1 MTGPEQSLLSKLLAM
16 SKINDSRSY
25 GQGAQGEPE
34 APKATKV
41 SFFKRLRYN
50 FDNSLSKPGAFV
62 GYVFIAIIFLA
73 LIMTAVQGA
82 IAAVAALNQ
91 PLEPATFFF
100 VFWESFTKILGIGST
115 AAWGAQIINALYWA
129 IGIAISGAV
138 IGFISAQIIRAVA
151 KLQEGKS
158 AVIESGHTL
167 ILGWSN
173 RVFPILSELAIANEN
188 VRKPRV
194 VVFAPTTR
202 AIMDAE
208 IRSRVPNLGKLK
220 VITRTGDSTNPEDLK
235 RANVSSAKSII
246 ILDADESGDATI
258 VSTVLAVK
266 AVNANPSTRIIAE
279 LDDAHT
285 AEAITSATNNQVI
298 AVRSQEVIARVT
310 AQASRQPG
318 LAAVTLDL
326 LDFAGDEIYI
336 SAIPELVGKTYAD
349 ALLAFNQASVIG
361 LVDANGVA
369 QINPAPTA
377 KISAGTKV
385 IAIAEDDDKI
395 IYSGLRSD
403 LKVKKVASSGS
414 SAKKP
419 EHLLFIG
426 WSSMGRAVV
435 GELSQFLPKGSTVH
449 IVAEARHVAPE
460 ELKGLSFGKNIKITH
475 ASVSGD
481 IDELI
486 AAASAKKYNEVVILG
501 YREAISEAEADSQ
514 TMLTMLQMNQLFE
527 AKGNGVEPTRLV
539 AEILDSRKAELARV
553 AAVDDMVVSDN
564 LAALLIAQV
573 SENPALAP
581 VFDDLFDADGASISV
596 NPIEIYA
603 KVGKPIEYAELVA
616 IGRAHGESV
625 IGYRTLEGSK
635 NSASSGVKLNPIK
648 SMTFTPAKGDG
659 LIVVG
664 DLR

>member
-1 MTGPEQSLLSKLLAM
+1 M
-16 SKINDSRSY
+16 SKIQDSRSF

-34 APKATKV
+34 TPKAQKV
-41 SFFKRLRYN
+41 SIFKRLRYN

-62 GYVFIAIIFLA
+62 GYVFIAIIILA
-73 LIMTAVQGA
+73 FIMTAVQGS
-82 IAAVAALNQ
+82 IATVVALNE
-91 PLEPATFFF
+91 PLDPATYFF

-115 AAWGAQIINALYWA
+115 AAWGTQIVNTFYWA

-194 VVFAPTTR
+194 VIFATATR
-202 AIMDAE
+202 ALMDSE

-220 VITRTGDSTNPEDLK
+220 VITRTGDPTNPEDLK

-246 ILDADESGDATI
+246 ILDAYESGDATI

-266 AVNANPSTRIIAE
+266 AVNSNPATKIVAE
-279 LDDAHT
+279 LDDENT
-285 AEAITSATNNQVI
+285 AEAIASATNNQVI
-298 AVRSQEVIARVT
+298 AVRSQNVIARVT

-336 SAIPELVGKTYAD
+336 TAVPQLVGKTYAD

-361 LVDANGVA
+361 LVDSSGVA
-369 QINPAPTA
+369 SINPKAST

-385 IAIAEDDDKI
+385 IAIAQDDDKI
-395 IYSGLRSD
+395 VYSGLRDD
-403 LKVKKVASSGS
+403 LKVKKVSASAANS
-414 SAKKP
+414 KKP

-435 GELSQFLPKGSTVH
+435 SELAQFLPKGSTVH
-449 IVAEARHVAPE
+449 IVAEARHVDPA
-460 ELKGLSFGKNIKITH
+460 ELKGLSFGKNIKVTY

-486 AAASAKKYNEVVILG
+486 EAASAKRYNEVVILG

-581 VFDDLFDADGASISV
+581 VFDDLFDAEGASISV

-603 KVGKPIEYAELVA
+603 KPGKPIEFAELVA

-635 NSASSGVKLNPIK
+635 HQASSGVKLNPIK
-648 SMTFTPAKGDG
+648 STQFVPAKGDG

>member
-1 MTGPEQSLLSKLLAM
+1 M
-16 SKINDSRSY
+16 SKINESRSY
-25 GQGAQGEPE
+25 GQGAQGEPD
-34 APKATKV
+34 APKASKV
-41 SFFKRLRYN
+41 SFFTRLRYN

-73 LIMTAVQGA
+73 IIMSGIQRGV
-82 IAAVAALNQ
+82 AAVVALNE
-91 PLEPATFFF
+91 PLDPATYFFS
-100 VFWESFTKILGIGST
+100 FWEAFTKILGIGST
-115 AAWGAQIINALYWA
+115 AAWGTQLINTLYWA

-194 VVFAPTTR
+194 VIFAPTAR
-202 AIMDAE
+202 AVMDAE

-220 VITRTGDSTNPEDLK
+220 VITRTGDVTNPEDLK

-246 ILDADESGDATI
+246 ILDADESGDANI

-266 AVNANPSTRIIAE
+266 SVNANTATRIIAE
-279 LDDAHT
+279 LDDENT
-285 AEAITSATNNQVI
+285 AEAISTATNGQVI
-298 AVRSQEVIARVT
+298 AVRSQNVIARVT

-336 SAIPELVGKTYAD
+336 SAIPELVGKTYGE
-349 ALLAFNQASVIG
+349 ALLSFNESSVIG
-361 LVDANGVA
+361 LVDPSGAA
-369 QINPAPTA
+369 MLNPAAST
-377 KISAGTKV
+377 KIPAGTKV
-385 IAIAEDDDKI
+385 IAIALDDDKI
-395 IYSGLRSD
+395 VYSGARKD
-403 LKVKKVASSGS
+403 S
-414 SAKKP
+414 SAKKVVKKASGKSKP

-435 GELSQFLPKGSTVH
+435 TELAQFLPTGSTVH
-449 IVAEARHVAPE
+449 IVAESRHVDPA
-460 ELKGLSFGKNIKITH
+460 ELKALKFGKNIKVTF

-481 IDELI
+481 IDDLI
-486 AAASAKKYNEVVILG
+486 KAASAKKYNEVVILG

-596 NPIEIYA
+596 NSIETYA
-603 KVGKPIEYAELVA
+603 PLDKPIEFAELVA
-616 IGRAHGESV
+616 IGKAHGESV
-625 IGYRTLEGSK
+625 IGYRTLAGSK
-635 NSASSGVKLNPIK
+635 QQASSGVKLNPAK
-648 SMTFTPAKGDG
+648 TSKFTPAKGDG

-664 DLR
+664 DLRR

>member
-1 MTGPEQSLLSKLLAM
+1 MPKTK
-16 SKINDSRSY
+16 DSRSY
-25 GQGAQGEPE
+25 GQGAQGEPD
-34 APKATKV
+34 APKANKV
-41 SFFKRLRYN
+41 SFLKRLRYN

-62 GYVFIAIIFLA
+62 GYVFVAIIVLA
-73 LIMTAVQGA
+73 LLMTAVQGA
-82 IAAVAALNQ
+82 IAAVAALNT
-91 PLEPATFFF
+91 PLDPASYFFA
-100 VFWESFTKILGIGST
+100 FWDSFTKILGIGST
-115 AAWGAQIINALYWA
+115 DAWGAQIINTIYWA

-138 IGFISAQIIRAVA
+138 IGFISAQIIRAVE

-188 VRKPRV
+188 VRRPRV
-194 VVFAPTTR
+194 VIFSNQAR
-202 AIMDAE
+202 ASMDAE
-208 IRSRVPNLGKLK
+208 IRSRVSSLGKLK
-220 VITRTGDSTNPEDLK
+220 VITRTGDPTNPEDLK
-235 RANVSSAKSII
+235 RANVSRAKSII
-246 ILDADESGDATI
+246 ILDADASGDATI

-266 AVNANPSTRIIAE
+266 AVNANPNTRIVAE
-279 LDDAHT
+279 LDDENT
-285 AEAITSATNNQVI
+285 AEAITSATNGQVI
-298 AVRSQEVIARVT
+298 AIRSQNVIARVT

-336 SAIPELVGKTYAD
+336 SAIPELVGQTYGD

-361 LVDANGVA
+361 LVGENGISH
-369 QINPAPTA
+369 INPSPGT
-377 KISAGTKV
+377 KISANSQV

-395 IYSGLRSD
+395 IYTGIRKD
-403 LKVKKVASSGS
+403 IKVKKAAASASFRR
-414 SAKKP
+414 KP

-435 GELSQFLPKGSTVH
+435 NELAQFLPTGSTVH
-449 IVAEARHVAPE
+449 IVAEARLVDPE
-460 ELKGLSFGKNIKITH
+460 ELKGLRFGKNIKVTH

-481 IDELI
+481 IGDLI
-486 AAASAKKYNEVVILG
+486 KAASAKKYNEVVILG

-514 TMLTMLQMNQLFE
+514 TMLTMLQMNQIFE

-573 SENPALAP
+573 SENPALAK
-581 VFDDLFDADGASISV
+581 VFDDLFDADSASLSV
-596 NPIEIYA
+596 KPIEIYA
-603 KVGKPIEYAELVA
+603 TVGKPIEYAELVA
-616 IGRAHGESV
+616 VGRAHGESI

-635 NSASSGVKLNPIK
+635 NQASSGVKLNPVK
-648 SMTFTPAKGDG
+648 STMFIPAKGDG

-664 DLR
+664 DHR

>member
-1 MTGPEQSLLSKLLAM
+1 M
-16 SKINDSRSY
+16 SKIQDSRSF

-34 APKATKV
+34 TPKAQKV
-41 SFFKRLRYN
+41 SIFKRLRYN

-62 GYVFIAIIFLA
+62 GYVFIAIIILA
-73 LIMTAVQGA
+73 LVMTAVQGS
-82 IAAVAALNQ
+82 IATVVALNE
-91 PLEPATFFF
+91 PLDPATYFF

-115 AAWGAQIINALYWA
+115 AAWGTQIVNTFYWA

-194 VVFAPTTR
+194 VIFATATR
-202 AIMDAE
+202 ALMDSE

-220 VITRTGDSTNPEDLK
+220 VITRTGDPTNPEDLK

-266 AVNANPSTRIIAE
+266 AVNSNPATKIVAE
-279 LDDAHT
+279 LDDENT
-285 AEAITSATNNQVI
+285 AEAIASATNNQVI
-298 AVRSQEVIARVT
+298 AVRSQNVIARVT

-336 SAIPELVGKTYAD
+336 TAVPQLVGKTYAD

-361 LVDANGVA
+361 LVDSSGVA
-369 QINPAPTA
+369 SINPKASTN
-377 KISAGTKV
+377 ISAGTKV
-385 IAIAEDDDKI
+385 IAIAQDDDKI
-395 IYSGLRSD
+395 VYSGLRDD
-403 LKVKKVASSGS
+403 LKVKKVSASAANS
-414 SAKKP
+414 KKP

-435 GELSQFLPKGSTVH
+435 SELAQFLPKGSTVH
-449 IVAEARHVAPE
+449 IVAEARHVDPA
-460 ELKGLSFGKNIKITH
+460 ELKGLSFGRNIKVSY

-486 AAASAKKYNEVVILG
+486 EAASAKKYNEVVILG

-596 NPIEIYA
+596 NPIELYA
-603 KVGKPIEYAELVA
+603 KPGKSIEFAELVA

-635 NSASSGVKLNPIK
+635 HQASSGVKLNPVK
-648 SMTFTPAKGDG
+648 STQFVPAKGDG

>member
-1 MTGPEQSLLSKLLAM
+1 VSDFSKMSAM
-16 SKINDSRSY
+16 SKLNESRSY
-25 GQGAQGEPE
+25 GQGAQGEPD
-34 APKATKV
+34 APKASKV
-41 SFFKRLRYN
+41 SFFTRLRYN

-73 LIMTAVQGA
+73 IIMS
-82 IAAVAALNQ
+82 AVARGVASVVELNE
-91 PLEPATFFF
+91 PLDPATYFFS
-100 VFWESFTKILGIGST
+100 FWEAFTKILGIGST
-115 AAWGAQIINALYWA
+115 AAWGTQLINTLYWA

-194 VVFAPTTR
+194 VIFAPTAR
-202 AIMDAE
+202 AVMDAE

-220 VITRTGDSTNPEDLK
+220 VITRTGDVTNPEDLK

-246 ILDADESGDATI
+246 ILDADESGDANI

-266 AVNANPSTRIIAE
+266 SVNSNTATRIIAE
-279 LDDAHT
+279 LDDENT
-285 AEAITSATNNQVI
+285 AEAISTATNGQVI
-298 AVRSQEVIARVT
+298 AVRSQNVIARVT

-336 SAIPELVGKTYAD
+336 TAVRELVGKTYGD
-349 ALLAFNQASVIG
+349 ALLAFNEASVIG
-361 LVDANGVA
+361 LVDSKGVA
-369 QINPAPTA
+369 QISPPAAT
-377 KISAGTKV
+377 KIPAGTKV
-385 IAIAEDDDKI
+385 IAIALDDDKI
-395 IYSGLRSD
+395 IYSGIRKD
-403 LKVKKVASSGS
+403 LVAKKIAKKASGKS
-414 SAKKP
+414 KP

-435 GELSQFLPKGSTVH
+435 SELAQFLPTGSTVH
-449 IVAEARHVAPE
+449 IVAEARHVAAE
-460 ELKGLSFGKNIKITH
+460 ELKGLKFGKNIKVTH

-481 IDELI
+481 IDDLI
-486 AAASAKKYNEVVILG
+486 KAASAKKYNEVVILG

-581 VFDDLFDADGASISV
+581 VFDDLFDADGASLSV
-596 NPIEIYA
+596 NAIETYA
-603 KVGKPIEYAELVA
+603 PVGKSIEFAELVA
-616 IGRAHGESV
+616 IGKAHGESV
-625 IGYRTLEGSK
+625 IGYRTLAGSK
-635 NSASSGVKLNPIK
+635 QQASSGVKLNPAK
-648 SMTFTPAKGDG
+648 TTKFKPAKGDG

-664 DLR
+664 DLRK

>member
-1 MTGPEQSLLSKLLAM
+1 M

-25 GQGAQGEPE
+25 GQGAQGEPD
-34 APKATKV
+34 APKASKV
-41 SFFKRLRYN
+41 SFFTRLRYN

-73 LIMTAVQGA
+73 IIMSGIQRGV
-82 IAAVAALNQ
+82 AAVVALNE
-91 PLEPATFFF
+91 PLDPATYFFS
-100 VFWESFTKILGIGST
+100 FWEAFTKILGIGST
-115 AAWGAQIINALYWA
+115 AAWGTQLINTLYWA

-194 VVFAPTTR
+194 VIFASTAR
-202 AIMDAE
+202 AVMDAE

-220 VITRTGDSTNPEDLK
+220 VITRTGDVTNPEDLK

-246 ILDADESGDATI
+246 ILDADESGDANI

-266 AVNANPSTRIIAE
+266 SVNANTATRIIAE
-279 LDDAHT
+279 LDDENT
-285 AEAITSATNNQVI
+285 AEAISTATNGQVI
-298 AVRSQEVIARVT
+298 AVRSQNVIARVT

-336 SAIPELVGKTYAD
+336 SAIPELVGKTYGE
-349 ALLAFNQASVIG
+349 ALLSFNESSVIG
-361 LVDANGVA
+361 LADPSGAA
-369 QINPAPTA
+369 MLNPAAST
-377 KISAGTKV
+377 KIPAGTKV
-385 IAIAEDDDKI
+385 IAIALDDDKI
-395 IYSGLRSD
+395 VYSGARKD
-403 LKVKKVASSGS
+403 S
-414 SAKKP
+414 SAKKVVKKASGKSKP

-435 GELSQFLPKGSTVH
+435 TELAQFLPSGSTVH
-449 IVAEARHVAPE
+449 IVAESRHVDPA
-460 ELKGLSFGKNIKITH
+460 ELKALKFGKNIKVTF

-481 IDELI
+481 IDDLI
-486 AAASAKKYNEVVILG
+486 KAASAKKYNEVVILG

-596 NPIEIYA
+596 NSIETYA
-603 KVGKPIEYAELVA
+603 PLDKPIEFAELVA
-616 IGRAHGESV
+616 IGKAHGESV
-625 IGYRTLEGSK
+625 IGYRTLAGSK
-635 NSASSGVKLNPIK
+635 QQASSGVKLNPAK
-648 SMTFTPAKGDG
+648 TAKFTPAKGDG

-664 DLR
+664 DLRK

>member
-1 MTGPEQSLLSKLLAM
+1 M
-16 SKINDSRSY
+16 SKNSDSRSY
-25 GQGAQGEPE
+25 GQGAQGEPS
-34 APKATKV
+34 APKENKV
-41 SFFKRLRYN
+41 GFFKRIRYN

-62 GYVFIAIIFLA
+62 GYVFVAIIILA
-73 LIMTAVQGA
+73 FIMTAVQGA
-82 IAAVAALNQ
+82 IATVVALNE
-91 PLEPATFFF
+91 PLDPATYFFR
-100 VFWESFTKILGIGST
+100 FWESFTKILGIGST
-115 AAWGAQIINALYWA
+115 AAWGTQIINTLYWA

-194 VVFAPTTR
+194 VVFSPTTR
-202 AIMDAE
+202 AFMDSE

-220 VITRTGDSTNPEDLK
+220 VITRTGDPTNPEDLK

-246 ILDADESGDATI
+246 ILDADEAGDATI

-266 AVNANPSTRIIAE
+266 SVNANPKTRIIAE
-279 LDDAHT
+279 LDDENT

-298 AVRSQEVIARVT
+298 AVRSQNVIARVT

-369 QINPAPTA
+369 QINPATGT
-377 KISAGTKV
+377 KIAAGTRV

-395 IYSGLRSD
+395 VYSGLRDD
-403 LKVKKVASSGS
+403 LKTKKISGSARDKKV
-414 SAKKP
+414 P

-435 GELSQFLPKGSTVH
+435 SELAQFLPKGSSVH
-449 IVAEARHVAPE
+449 IVAEARHVDPA
-460 ELKGLSFGKNIKITH
+460 ELKGLSFGKNIKVSF

-596 NPIEIYA
+596 NPIEIYS
-603 KVGKPIEYAELVA
+603 KVGKPVEFAELVA

-635 NSASSGVKLNPIK
+635 NLASSGVKLNPVK
-648 SMTFTPAKGDG
+648 STSFIPAKGDG

>member
-1 MTGPEQSLLSKLLAM
+1 MSKL
-16 SKINDSRSY
+16 NESRSY
-25 GQGAQGEPE
+25 GQGAQGEPD
-34 APKATKV
+34 APKASKV
-41 SFFKRLRYN
+41 SFFTRLRYN

-73 LIMTAVQGA
+73 IIMS
-82 IAAVAALNQ
+82 AVARGVASVVALNE
-91 PLEPATFFF
+91 PLDPATYFFS
-100 VFWESFTKILGIGST
+100 FWEAFTKILGIGST
-115 AAWGAQIINALYWA
+115 AAWGTQLINTLYWA

-151 KLQEGKS
+151 RLQEGKS

-194 VVFAPTTR
+194 VIFAPTAR
-202 AIMDAE
+202 AVMDAE

-220 VITRTGDSTNPEDLK
+220 VITRTGDVTNPEDLK

-246 ILDADESGDATI
+246 ILDADESGDANI

-266 AVNANPSTRIIAE
+266 SVNANTATRIIAE
-279 LDDAHT
+279 LDDENT
-285 AEAITSATNNQVI
+285 AEAISTATNGQVI
-298 AVRSQEVIARVT
+298 AVRSQNVIARVT

-336 SAIPELVGKTYAD
+336 SAIPELVGKTYGE
-349 ALLAFNQASVIG
+349 ALLSFHEASVIG
-361 LVDANGVA
+361 LVDPSGAAMLN
-369 QINPAPTA
+369 PTA
-377 KISAGTKV
+377 STKISAGTKV
-385 IAIAEDDDKI
+385 IAIALDDDKI
-395 IYSGLRSD
+395 IYSGTRKDTSA
-403 LKVKKVASSGS
+403 KKVVKKASGKS
-414 SAKKP
+414 KP

-435 GELSQFLPKGSTVH
+435 TELAQFLPTGSTVH
-449 IVAEARHVAPE
+449 IVAESRHVAAE
-460 ELKGLSFGKNIKITH
+460 ELKALKFGKNIKVTF

-481 IDELI
+481 IDDLI
-486 AAASAKKYNEVVILG
+486 KAASAKKYNEVVILG

-596 NPIEIYA
+596 NAIETYA
-603 KVGKPIEYAELVA
+603 PVGKSIEFAELVA
-616 IGRAHGESV
+616 IGKAHGESV
-625 IGYRTLEGSK
+625 IGYRTLAGSK
-635 NSASSGVKLNPIK
+635 QKASSGVKLNPAK
-648 SMTFTPAKGDG
+648 TAKFTPAKGDG

-664 DLR
+664 DLRK